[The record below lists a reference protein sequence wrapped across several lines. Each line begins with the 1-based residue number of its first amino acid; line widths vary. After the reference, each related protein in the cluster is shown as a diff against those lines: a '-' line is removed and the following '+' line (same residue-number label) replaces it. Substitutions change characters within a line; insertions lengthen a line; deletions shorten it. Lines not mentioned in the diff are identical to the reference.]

1 MRYAII
7 SDIHGNLVAFQAVL
21 EDIKIRGGVDHIWC
35 LGDIV
40 GYGPDPAECIWL
52 LRQYDHVCV
61 AGNHDWA
68 AIEKADVDDFNSD
81 AAAACLWTGRRL
93 DPQSVDYLA
102 GLPCRLCEDNFT
114 LTHGS
119 PREPIWE
126 YLLSTYSAQ
135 ISFRYFETRF
145 CIVGHSHVPLVFES
159 LPSGAECWFHELP
172 VDTPLEL
179 AADTESRLIIN
190 PGSVGQPRDG
200 DPRASYAI
208 YDSNDVV
215 LWHHRVPYEIAVTQ
229 QKMIDYGLPSRLAA
243 RLSHGW

>member
-7 SDIHGNLVAFQAVL
+7 SDIHSNLVAFKAVL
-21 EDIKIRGGVDHIWC
+21 QDINTRGMVDRIWC

-40 GYGPDPAECIWL
+40 GYGPEPNECIGL

-68 AIEKADVDDFNSD
+68 AIEKVTVDDFNSD
-81 AAAACLWTGRRL
+81 AAAACRWTEHQLG
-93 DPQSVDYLA
+93 PQEADYLTD
-102 GLPCRLCEDNFT
+102 LPMLVHEDDFT
-114 LTHGS
+114 LAHGS

-126 YLLSTYSAQ
+126 YLLSTYSAL
-135 ISFRYFETRF
+135 INFDYFNTDY
-145 CIVGHSHVPLVFES
+145 CLVGHSHVPLVFES
-159 LPSGAECWFHELP
+159 SAVNGECVFHELQI
-172 VDTPLEL
+172 DSPLSL
-179 AADTESRLIIN
+179 TESRLIVN

-208 YDSNDVV
+208 YDSDDKVI
-215 LWHHRVPYEIAVTQ
+215 WYHRVPYEIAATQ
-229 QKMIDYGLPSRLAA
+229 QKMTDYGLPSRLAS